1 MSFRGSGMHTQTPDT
16 HRTTP
21 RPSGAT
27 PRLPPSSFKDSSSPR
42 TPVRPPSRSG
52 AATPSMDGKPVHV
65 YIPTNP
71 RDPLDAEVAAV
82 ANHMAHGLLI
92 ERLDPPLRGA
102 PREGEELR
110 AQYAF
115 SNALGRKV
123 VNCKLT
129 TMTRP
134 GRDQATT
141 TRKVMCRVG
150 GGWQDLPVY
159 IMNRQAG
166 I

>member
-1 MSFRGSGMHTQTPDT
+1 MSFRGSAMRAQTPEAL
-16 HRTTP
+16 RTTP
-21 RPSGAT
+21 RPSAVT
-27 PRLPPSSFKDSSSPR
+27 PRLPPSSFHSGPR

-52 AATPSMDGKPVHV
+52 ASTPSLDGKPVHIYV
-65 YIPTNP
+65 PANA

-129 TMTRP
+129 TLTRL
-134 GRDQATT
+134 GRGSSTT

-150 GGWQDLPVY
+150 GGWQDLAVY